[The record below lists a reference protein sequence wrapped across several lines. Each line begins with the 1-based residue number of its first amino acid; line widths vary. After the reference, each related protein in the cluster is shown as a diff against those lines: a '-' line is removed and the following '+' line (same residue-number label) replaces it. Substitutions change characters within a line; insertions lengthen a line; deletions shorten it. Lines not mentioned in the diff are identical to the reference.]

1 MEVKMREV
9 SVYVK
14 TEQIDKLGNKDTI
27 KIKSNGNM
35 IWEKHI
41 TVEWFRMK

>member
-1 MEVKMREV
+1 MREV

-27 KIKSNGNM
+27 KIKSNGKM
-35 IWEKHI
+35 YDII
-41 TVEWFRMK
+41 